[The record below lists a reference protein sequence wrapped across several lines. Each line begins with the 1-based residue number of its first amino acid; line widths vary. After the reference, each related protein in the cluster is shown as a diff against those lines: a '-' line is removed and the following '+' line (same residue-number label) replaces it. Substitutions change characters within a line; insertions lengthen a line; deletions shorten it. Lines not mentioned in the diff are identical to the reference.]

1 MKYRV
6 FKRRYYSID
15 GQFKLKYL
23 LKEKQI
29 TLEEYNIQCKQLCV
43 KPRKIHQTI
52 DHLIWLSILLE
63 QHQLER
69 EEFERAKRQCLK

>member
-1 MKYRV
+1 M
-6 FKRRYYSID
+6 FKRRYYTFD

-23 LKEKQI
+23 LKEKRI

-63 QHQLER
+63 QHQLEK
-69 EEFERAKRQCLK
+69 EEFEREKRRCLK